1 MGTPTRMTEHKPS
14 RGWAGTVLKLM
25 RAGDY
30 RLTVTGR
37 REISPHYLRLSFE
50 AGGMLAEHAV
60 HPTMWVR
67 MWFPG
72 GDKLHQ
78 RGYTLVDPDPEADTV
93 AVEFA
98 LHDGVASQWARAAR
112 PGDAIEATVL
122 GSKFAIPEPAPAGYV
137 IVGDSAS
144 LPAINSLLD
153 AIDGAPAQVFLEAGY
168 DDDKDLPV
176 AGGADVTWVDR
187 EDDGEALV
195 QQVKSAAFDASD
207 YFGWVA
213 CDSRTT
219 RSVKDVLQRDFG
231 IPRKSIAARAYWM
244 VGRSMS

>member
-1 MGTPTRMTEHKPS
+1 
-14 RGWAGTVLKLM
+14 M

-37 REISPHYLRLSFE
+37 REISPHYLRLSFT

-67 MWFPG
+67 MWFAD
-72 GDKLHQ
+72 GDRLHQ
-78 RGYTLVDPDPEADTV
+78 RGYTLVDPDPAADSV
-93 AVEFA
+93 DVEFA
-98 LHDGVASQWARAAR
+98 LHDGIASQWARAAQ
-112 PGDAIEATVL
+112 PGDTIEATVL
-122 GSKFAIPEPAPAGYV
+122 GSKFAVPEPAPAGYV

-144 LPAINSLLD
+144 LPAINSLLKSIGD
-153 AIDGAPAQVFLEAGY
+153 SPARVFLEAGY

-176 AGGADVTWVDR
+176 ARGADITWVDR
-187 EDDGEALV
+187 KNDGEALV
-195 QQVKSAAFDASD
+195 QKVRSSAFDARD
-207 YFGWVA
+207 HFGWVA

-219 RSVKDVLQRDFG
+219 RSVKNVLQTDFG

-244 VGRSMS
+244 VGRSME